1 MFVSVSEQYPT
12 YMVQLEIIQSQSVY
26 IQAPMYKDVI
36 AEYAACMISPF
47 RYDVSIE
54 VQRFDF

>member
-1 MFVSVSEQYPT
+1 MFVSVSEQCPT
-12 YMVQLEIIQSQSVY
+12 YMVQLEIIQSQSIY
-26 IQAPMYKDVI
+26 IQASVYKDVI

-47 RYDVSIE
+47 WYDVSVE